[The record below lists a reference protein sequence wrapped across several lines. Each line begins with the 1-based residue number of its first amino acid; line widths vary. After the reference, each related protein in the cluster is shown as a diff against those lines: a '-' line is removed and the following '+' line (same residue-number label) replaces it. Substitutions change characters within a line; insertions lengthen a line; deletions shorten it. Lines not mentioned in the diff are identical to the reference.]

1 MLYEINR
8 SLINYKCTIRNHNKS
23 FLARKE
29 NISFKKTHRKKILF
43 PITKNTCV
51 CMCLRVFVYVL
62 KIYFKWNA
70 IEMWDTSQHV
80 VKFMMNVA
88 RLVRNANCKIVND
101 GRMFDPLF
109 LPPINVHTYIVVSI
123 KASLL
128 NLSINKCQ

>member
-29 NISFKKTHRKKILF
+29 NISLKKHTEKKNPF
-43 PITKNTCV
+43 SHHQKH
-51 CMCLRVFVYVL
+51 LRVYVYVL

-88 RLVRNANCKIVND
+88 RLVRNANCKIND

-109 LPPINVHTYIVVSI
+109 LPPINAHAYIVVSI